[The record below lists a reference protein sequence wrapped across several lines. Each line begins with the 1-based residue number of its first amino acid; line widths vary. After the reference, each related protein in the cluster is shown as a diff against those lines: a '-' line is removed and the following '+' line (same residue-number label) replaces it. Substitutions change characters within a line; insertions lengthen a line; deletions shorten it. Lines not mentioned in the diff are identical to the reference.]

1 MANNY
6 TGMGQATA
14 VRYEQ
19 VAGRI
24 GRYLN
29 GANAGRP
36 VNYAPSPPPNQQ
48 RMNYVP
54 GNYQL
59 MPNTPPN
66 YQQMYPQMNY
76 GSPMGSPYGYQPQP
90 QYNPMAY
97 GRPGYM
103 PMGYGAAYGMMPG
116 VRVR

>member
-6 TGMGQATA
+6 TGMGQETA
-14 VRYEQ
+14 IQYQQ
-19 VAGRI
+19 VAGRV
-24 GRYLN
+24 GRFLN
-29 GANAGRP
+29 GANGGRP
-36 VNYAPSPPPNQQ
+36 VNPAPAPQPNYQ

-54 GNYQL
+54 GNYRL

-76 GSPMGSPYGYQPQP
+76 GSPRGSPYGYQPQP

-97 GRPGYM
+97 GRSGYM

-116 VRVR
+116 IRAR